1 MRGLR
6 STLILLVLA
15 AGLGAYL
22 YFVDAKK
29 PLTDETAKE
38 KVFSVDATTIDQLR
52 VKSESG
58 DVTALK
64 KSASGWDIVTPIQA
78 HADQN
83 NASDVAS
90 TVSSLEQNRVVD
102 ENPSDLKTYGLAPP
116 RIEVTF
122 NVAGEKEPKRL
133 LVGDKNPTGVGLYA
147 KLPEGKRIFLIANS
161 LETSLNR
168 STFDLRDKTA
178 LKFDATKV
186 DSVEL
191 ATDKQTV
198 RVVKSGDEWKLV
210 KPLETPADYTSV
222 EGLIGQLQS
231 AQMMSLK
238 EKPEDVKDLKTYGL
252 DKPEVT
258 VTLGSGGSNVV
269 MQLGG
274 KADTVT
280 LWARDPS
287 RPAVFT
293 IGNGLAEELRKTV
306 ADLRRKEVFDFRPF
320 NATRFEIKR
329 GSETRVFERV
339 KGTGQN
345 AADTWKQTAPAVKT
359 VDASNFEGALL
370 ELSNLRAESFVD
382 KPGPTTGVGNPV
394 ATITV
399 KFDEGKKQEQVRFGG
414 TGQDIFAFRDD
425 RPGAMKLE
433 PGKFDADVKKLDSIQ

>member
-1 MRGLR
+1 MRGR
-6 STLILLVLA
+6 STVILLVLA
-15 AGLGAYL
+15 AGLFAYL

-29 PLTDETAKE
+29 PVADDKTKE
-38 KVFSVDATTIDQLR
+38 KVFTADATKIDQLE
-52 VKSESG
+52 V
-58 DVTALK
+58 
-64 KSASGWDIVTPIQA
+64 KSASGEVTSLKKEADGWKIVKPIQSP
-78 HADQN
+78 ADQN

-90 TVSSLEQNRVVD
+90 TVATLEQDRVVD

-116 RIEVTF
+116 RIEVGFTA
-122 NVAGEKEPKRL
+122 AGEKEPKRIL
-133 LVGDKNPTGVGLYA
+133 IGDKNPTGMGLYA
-147 KLPEGKRIFLIANS
+147 KLPNSKRVFLVANA

-186 DSVEL
+186 DAVEL
-191 ATDKQTV
+191 TSKGQTV

-238 EKPEDVKDLKTYGL
+238 DKPEDVADLKAYGL

-258 VTLGSGGSNVV
+258 ATVSSGASNVV
-269 MQLGG
+269 LQLG
-274 KADTVT
+274 KAADTVT
-280 LWARDPS
+280 FWARDPS

-293 IGNGLAEELRKTV
+293 IGNGLAEELRKT
-306 ADLRRKEVFDFRPF
+306 ANDLRRKEIFDFRPF
-320 NATRFEIKR
+320 NTTRFEITR
-329 GSETRVFERV
+329 GKDTKVFERV
-339 KGTGQN
+339 KGTGPN
-345 AADTWKQTAPAVKT
+345 PVDTWKQTAPVTRT

-370 ELSNLRAESFVD
+370 EFSNLRADGFID
-382 KPGPTTGVGNPV
+382 KPDASTGINSPI

-399 KFDEGKKQEQVRFGG
+399 KFDDGKKEEQVKFGG
-414 TGQDIFAFRDD
+414 TGVDTFAFRSD

-433 PGKFDADVKKLDSIQ
+433 IGKLDADLKKLDAVK